1 MLKKILIALTA
12 ASIVVLLAILVR
24 ESRSVSAQ
32 FYIDYSNY
40 VSALR
45 QGQRDYETLS
55 DTLSVT
61 ARQAQTVPETV
72 ATLSSRLKSGTE
84 TLRAPAQN
92 IRTADVMASAS
103 AYISTL
109 NSMLTS
115 VTDRRSAGLCH
126 GRFDGSR

>member
-45 QGQRDYETLS
+45 QGQRDYETLA

-92 IRTADVMASAS
+92 IRSADVMASAS
-103 AYISTL
+103 AYISKL
-109 NSMLTS
+109 NGMLTS
-115 VTDRRSAGLCH
+115 VTEFSDAQDR
-126 GRFDGSR
+126 